1 MMSRR
6 EALKALESQ
15 LRARPPRGLSVLSAE
30 ELQDLAGA
38 VRDARH
44 HQAAE
49 LQAAGEKAF
58 GHIPRLL
65 RGPIRKVTGAAG

>member
-6 EALKALESQ
+6 EVLKALESQ
-15 LRARPPRGLSVLSAE
+15 LHTRPPRGLSVLSE
-30 ELQDLAGA
+30 QELEDLTGA

-49 LQAAGEKAF
+49 LEAAGEKAF

-65 RGPIRKVTGAAG
+65 RGPIRKVMGG